1 MTLPNAPFDQPV
13 RRIIDANANRARET
27 LRVIEEHARFAQD
40 DATLAAHAKQL
51 RHDLAAALAGVP
63 QHSLLAARDTP
74 GDVGTRTATETERT
88 RENADDVA
96 IAAAKRLT
104 EALRAIEEY
113 GKTFDAELGGRVE
126 QLRYRAYELEKQLG
140 LRMHLA
146 RRFES
151 VRLYVLVTSEMCGR
165 PVLDTVRAVLDG
177 GADCVQLREK
187 QLDDGELL
195 ALAGR
200 VRELTRQAGA
210 LFVMND
216 RPDLAVLAHADG
228 VHVGDKDLPIAA
240 VRRIVGADLIV
251 GRSTHTIEEA
261 RQAARDG
268 ADYVAVGPMYPTT
281 TKVRPVMGPGLLRA
295 ATAEITRPVVA
306 IGGITV
312 ERLPEL
318 VDSGGRC
325 VAVSSRIISSDD
337 PRAEARAFSAFLRG
351 LPDNPAAGR
360 S

>member
-113 GKTFDAELGGRVE
+113 GKALDAELGGRVE

-177 GADCVQLREK
+177 GAEAR
-187 QLDDGELL
+187 
-195 ALAGR
+195 
-200 VRELTRQAGA
+200 
-210 LFVMND
+210 
-216 RPDLAVLAHADG
+216 LAVLVTVGSVEVVDATVDG
-228 VHVGDKDLPIAA
+228 VSVHGNAF
-240 VRRIVGADLIV
+240 
-251 GRSTHTIEEA
+251 
-261 RQAARDG
+261 
-268 ADYVAVGPMYPTT
+268 
-281 TKVRPVMGPGLLRA
+281 VMGAPPHRN
-295 ATAEITRPVVA
+295 ATHAHD
-306 IGGITV
+306 G
-312 ERLPEL
+312 
-318 VDSGGRC
+318 D
-325 VAVSSRIISSDD
+325 
-337 PRAEARAFSAFLRG
+337 
-351 LPDNPAAGR
+351 
-360 S
+360 